1 MNRIGK
7 NMKHAIE
14 FFSKYEG
21 WHSVNMSRKA
31 DRKAVERLV
40 KMGLLKKNE
49 FNQYRWI

>member
-21 WHSVNMSRKA
+21 GHCIDIRCEA
-31 DRKAVERLV
+31 TRKAVERLV